1 MRSFGPDTVRH
12 ARALTETSRDLAE
25 AELDAHFAAAYGIFS
40 GPVRDRAALRF
51 APERARWV
59 KAERWRPE
67 RQGETLPDGGYRLS
81 VPYADER
88 ELLMDILRQ
97 GGASKWRRPSL
108 YEDEWP
114 MRQRL
119 LPACIAAVIRSVHE
133 ARNLS
138 HFTIG

>member
-1 MRSFGPDTVRH
+1 VPILC
-12 ARALTETSRDLAE
+12 AI
-25 AELDAHFAAAYGIFS
+25 DAW
-40 GPVRDRAALRF
+40 GPVRVEQMRAEHRSQLAELRRL
-51 APERARWV
+51 AS
-59 KAERWRPE
+59 
-67 RQGETLPDGGYRLS
+67 ETLPDGGYRLS